1 MREPL
6 NVQSFTPDCSEAAND
21 RPFVNVL
28 WPCLLHTVAMQC
40 EQKSV
45 NLFEKAVLRLF
56 EAGMDDRQAQ
66 ADTLCLERDLVEFIC
81 LRLEQKQLLDG
92 NALTKH
98 GERFLDGIMQ
108 GEETSTFIYS
118 EMLGLK
124 QLPFASVT
132 KPQFLMTAGQDNIYY
147 LGDIGDTKNKLSA
160 PLVLK
165 PTQPQTQPQPQLS
178 TSQVL
183 ELLRRFE
190 TLHRSTPLLPKIERD
205 LPRFILTDSASIAI
219 QPKAQLIYLHC
230 VCVLEDDSSV
240 QVLNPFGYADAM
252 PELTLSLQSY
262 SDFDALKEKLLD
274 KALDKAY
281 TRQVPSEQ
289 QTHSP
294 RMLKL
299 SGYVELD
306 AEINRAQDLLDQY
319 RQLTAQQQQHDSRK
333 EESLYRGY
341 ISAVYSAFEYML
353 RRIYQQ
359 SREATFDRLLVSTD
373 AQQISSYEQQA
384 LTEMGI
390 KLNKSNASFVAVS
403 PEEIASAQAGN
414 GSLRSLLTL
423 NLCSTQN
430 PAAAAWRVVA
440 AQNAD
445 FLETLRRLKDLR
457 DPISHGQSADKT
469 DLAEMES
476 FASLLHMWLNAWRQQ
491 TPATPAKVVT
501 QTDTASATSSP
512 ITPAVRSPSSFEV
525 ERALL
530 EFFPQAKRN
539 RLSDKTLHEL
549 LLAEFG
555 FQSAGI
561 LPQETTT
568 ETATA
573 ETTAANVASVPTQC
587 LTTLAGFYQRLLQD
601 FTSLLP
607 PTITTASTAPHGN
620 FSREAKDAITA
631 TVDSLYTKCQQAGL
645 KLEQSALPQPLVAAV
660 RKVYK
665 GNKQLTLGTALV
677 LWLQSVKP
685 EHLAS
690 VAHDRPYLLENAVQL
705 IELRAHGQGVVAADA
720 AAKLRKEIYAD
731 CAAMLGE

>member
-1 MREPL
+1 
-6 NVQSFTPDCSEAAND
+6 
-21 RPFVNVL
+21 
-28 WPCLLHTVAMQC
+28 
-40 EQKSV
+40 
-45 NLFEKAVLRLF
+45 
-56 EAGMDDRQAQ
+56 
-66 ADTLCLERDLVEFIC
+66 
-81 LRLEQKQLLDG
+81 
-92 NALTKH
+92 
-98 GERFLDGIMQ
+98 MQ

-132 KPQFLMTAGQDNIYY
+132 KPQFLMTAGQDNVYY

-160 PLVLK
+160 PLVLE
-165 PTQPQTQPQPQLS
+165 PTATQTQLS

-230 VCVLEDDSSV
+230 ICVLEDDSSV

-281 TRQVPSEQ
+281 TRQVQSEQ
-289 QTHSP
+289 HTLSP
-294 RMLKL
+294 RQLKH

-319 RQLTAQQQQHDSRK
+319 KQLTAEQQHDSRK

-359 SREATFDRLLVSTD
+359 SRDATFDRLLVSMN
-373 AQQISSYEQQA
+373 AQQISYYEQQA

-414 GSLRSLLTL
+414 GSLRPLLAL

-457 DPISHGQSADKT
+457 DPISHGQSADKA

-501 QTDTASATSSP
+501 QTDTASVTSSP

-539 RLSDKTLHEL
+539 SLSDKTLHEL

-561 LPQETTT
+561 LPQVTTT

-573 ETTAANVASVPTQC
+573 ETTAAHVASVPTQC

-607 PTITTASTAPHGN
+607 PTITTASAEPHGN
-620 FSREAKDAITA
+620 FSRAANDAITA
-631 TVDSLYTKCQQAGL
+631 AVDSLYTKCQQAGL
-645 KLEQSALPQPLVAAV
+645 KVEQSALPQPLVAAV

-705 IELRAHGQGVVAADA
+705 IELRAHGQGIVAADA